1 MEVWKVFKY
10 ACKYLAVIAVA
21 DFITE
26 AAISFEKPGL
36 LWWYI
41 VPLLV
46 AVNTNVNI
54 NKNEKE
60 EKEEG

>member
-1 MEVWKVFKY
+1 MEVWKVFKSV
-10 ACKYLAVIAVA
+10 CKYLAVIAFA
-21 DFITE
+21 NFITE
-26 AAISFEKPGL
+26 AAMSFGKPGL

-54 NKNEKE
+54 NKDEKE
-60 EKEEG
+60 EKEE